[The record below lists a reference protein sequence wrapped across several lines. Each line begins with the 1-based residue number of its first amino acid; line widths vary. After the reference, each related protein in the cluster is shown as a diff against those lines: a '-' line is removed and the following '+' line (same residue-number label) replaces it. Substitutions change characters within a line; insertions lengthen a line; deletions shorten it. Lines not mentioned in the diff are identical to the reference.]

1 MKTRV
6 KWAHDMMF
14 VGETA
19 SGHAVVMDAAPD
31 IGGRNLGPRPM
42 ELLLVGLG
50 GCSAIDVVLILK
62 RGREA
67 ITDCDV
73 EIEAE
78 RADTDPKVF
87 TRIKLHFIVTGNNL
101 DPQKVERAVKL
112 SHDKYCSA
120 SAMLA
125 ATATMTYDFEIREA
139 GAVTT
144 AVTPPVTT

>member
-6 KWAHDMMF
+6 KWAHDMLF

-31 IGGRNLGPRPM
+31 VGGRNLGPRPM

-50 GCSAIDVVLILK
+50 GCSSIDVVLILK
-62 RGREA
+62 RSREA
-67 ITDCDV
+67 VTDCDV

-78 RADTDPKVF
+78 RADTDPKIF
-87 TRIKLHFIVTGNNL
+87 TSIKLHFIVTGNNL
-101 DPQKVERAVKL
+101 DAKKVERAIKL

-120 SAMLA
+120 SAILM
-125 ATATMTYDFEIREA
+125 ATAKMSYDFEIREA
-139 GAVTT
+139 SAAAT
-144 AVTPPVTT
+144 

>member
-50 GCSAIDVVLILK
+50 GCSSIDVVLILK
-62 RGREA
+62 RSREA

-87 TRIKLHFIVTGNNL
+87 TTIKLHFIVTGNKL
-101 DPQKVERAVKL
+101 DPRKVERAVKL
-112 SHDKYCSA
+112 SHEKYCSA
-120 SAMLA
+120 SAMLS
-125 ATATMTYDFEIREA
+125 ATAKMSYDFEIREA
-139 GAVTT
+139 GVATT
-144 AVTPPVTT
+144 

>member
-6 KWAHDMMF
+6 KWAHDMLF

-31 IGGRNLGPRPM
+31 VGGRNLGPRPM

-50 GCSAIDVVLILK
+50 GCSSIDVVLILK
-62 RGREA
+62 RSREA
-67 ITDCDV
+67 VTDCDV

-78 RADTDPKVF
+78 RADTDPKIF
-87 TRIKLHFIVTGNNL
+87 THIKLHFIVTGNNL
-101 DPQKVERAVKL
+101 DPKKVERAIKL

-120 SAMLA
+120 SAMLM
-125 ATATMTYDFEIREA
+125 ATAKMSYDFEIREA
-139 GAVTT
+139 SVAST
-144 AVTPPVTT
+144 

>member
-1 MKTRV
+1 VKTRV
-6 KWAHDMMF
+6 KWAHDMTF

-19 SGHAVVMDAAPD
+19 SGHALVMDAAPD

-42 ELLLVGLG
+42 ELLLLGLG

-62 RGREA
+62 RSREA

-78 RADTDPKVF
+78 RASTEPKVF
-87 TRIKLHFIVTGNNL
+87 TKIKLHFIVTGSKL
-101 DPQKVERAVKL
+101 DPKKVDRAINL

-120 SAMLA
+120 SVMLA
-125 ATATMTYDFEIREA
+125 ATAKITYDFEIREA
-139 GAVTT
+139 GVVA
-144 AVTPPVTT
+144 A

>member
-6 KWAHDMMF
+6 KWAHDMLF

-31 IGGRNLGPRPM
+31 VGGRNLGPRPM

-50 GCSAIDVVLILK
+50 GCSSIDVVLILK
-62 RGREA
+62 RSREA
-67 ITDCDV
+67 VTDCDV

-78 RADTDPKVF
+78 RADTDPKIF
-87 TRIKLHFIVTGNNL
+87 TSIKLHFIVTGNNL
-101 DPQKVERAVKL
+101 DPKKVERAIKL

-120 SAMLA
+120 SAMLM
-125 ATATMTYDFEIREA
+125 ATAKMSYDFEVREA
-139 GAVTT
+139 SVAAT
-144 AVTPPVTT
+144 

>member
-14 VGETA
+14 VGETG
-19 SGHAVVMDAAPD
+19 SGHAVVIDAAPD

-50 GCSAIDVVLILK
+50 GCISIDVVMILK

-78 RADTDPKVF
+78 RAETEPKVF
-87 TRIKLHFIVTGNNL
+87 TNIKLHFIVTGTRL
-101 DPQKVERAVKL
+101 DPNKVERAIKL
-112 SHDKYCSA
+112 AHEKYCSA
-120 SAMLA
+120 SAMLGA
-125 ATATMTYDFEIREA
+125 VAKITHDFEIREA
-139 GAVTT
+139 GGAAT
-144 AVTPPVTT
+144 